1 LEHISKIITDFIK
14 ENMMERGLNLY
25 RTDEKK
31 IMALNDAYETKFKFD
46 LVCTDNDFSCSV
58 LSLGEDGLV
67 MRKRF
72 NVSWSDSDGIREF
85 MGFVRGL

>member
-1 LEHISKIITDFIK
+1 MEHISNIITKFIK
-14 ENMMERGLNLY
+14 KNMAERGLTLY

-31 IMALNDAYETKFKFD
+31 IMALNDEYETKFKFD

-72 NVSWSDSDGIREF
+72 NVSWSDSEGIREF
-85 MGFVRGL
+85 MDFVKGM